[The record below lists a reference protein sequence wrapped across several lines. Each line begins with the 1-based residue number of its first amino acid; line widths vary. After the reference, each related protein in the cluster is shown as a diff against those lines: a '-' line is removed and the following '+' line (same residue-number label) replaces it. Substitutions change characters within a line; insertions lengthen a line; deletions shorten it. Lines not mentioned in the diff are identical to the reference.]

1 MENVLALLPLLLR
14 EGEVPPLHPDER
26 IFRDNKILLM
36 QLLVPVAVL
45 AKFIQIVLLPDKYF
59 YDSTRILSMSL
70 GEDWMVAWGG
80 SYETAADLFRSLNFF
95 HFTTLVQW
103 SITLGILFTVLLFV
117 MVNRLPNPDLMQTVF
132 LLASVGVCNIYI
144 FNIGKDI
151 IQFFYFFLVF
161 LLIQM
166 PIRSVWIKVGLAAAV
181 FVWESVYFRSY
192 YIIIAALTVVCFVVL
207 RYLHYRSRR
216 PTMLTAILTMIA
228 LMAVAL
234 LMIWL
239 SQFVAYED
247 YQSLLTVRDVN
258 LNEGAVTAIINIFE
272 GESFGIFILNYFI
285 NAFRMM
291 VPLELIPKGVFYL
304 PFVIYQLFILY
315 YLIRSYQKIRELS
328 PEHLLALSVF
338 TAYILGSFL
347 FEPDFGSWV
356 RHEAATFP
364 VLHMIACSPV
374 MYSGFR
380 LVRRT

>member
-1 MENVLALLPLLLR
+1 
-14 EGEVPPLHPDER
+14 LHPDER
-26 IFRDNKILLM
+26 MFRDNKILLM
-36 QLLVPVAVL
+36 RLLVPVAAL
-45 AKFIQIVLLPDKYF
+45 AKFVQLVLLPDKYF

-70 GEDWMVAWGG
+70 GKNWMTAWGG
-80 SYETAADLFRSLNFF
+80 SYEMAADLFRSLNFF
-95 HFTTLVQW
+95 HFTTLAQW
-103 SITLGILFTVLLFV
+103 SITLGILFTVLLFI

-132 LLASVGVCNIYI
+132 LLASIGVCNIYI

-151 IQFFYFFLVF
+151 IQFAYFFLVF

-166 PIRSVWIKVGLAAAV
+166 PVRSVWLKIGLAAVV

-192 YIIIAALTVVCFVVL
+192 YIIIAALTVVCFMVL
-207 RYLHYRSRR
+207 RYLHYRSKR
-216 PTMLTAILTMIA
+216 PTVFTAILTMLVLMVAA
-228 LMAVAL
+228 LA
-234 LMIWL
+234 MIWL

-247 YQSLLTVRDVN
+247 YQSVIGVRNTN
-258 LNEGAVTAIINIFE
+258 LNEGAVTAIINVFD
-272 GESFGIFILNYFI
+272 GESFGVFALNYFI

-291 VPLELIPKGVFYL
+291 VPLELIPKGAFYL
-304 PFVIYQLFILY
+304 PFVVYQLFILY

-364 VLHMIACSPV
+364 VLHMIACTPV
-374 MYSGFR
+374 MYSGYR
-380 LVRRT
+380 LVRRA

>member
-1 MENVLALLPLLLR
+1 M
-14 EGEVPPLHPDER
+14 
-26 IFRDNKILLM
+26 
-36 QLLVPVAVL
+36 LVPVAVL
-45 AKFIQIVLLPDKYF
+45 AKFIQIVLLPGKYF

-70 GEDWMVAWGG
+70 GEDWMAAWGG

-103 SITLGILFTVLLFV
+103 SIALGILFTVLLFV

-166 PIRSVWIKVGLAAAV
+166 PLRNVWIKIGLAAAV
-181 FVWESVYFRSY
+181 FVWESMYFRSY
-192 YIIIAALTVVCFVVL
+192 YIIIAALTVVCFIVL

-216 PTMLTAILTMIA
+216 PTVLTAILTMVA
-228 LMAVAL
+228 LMAAAL

-247 YQSLLTVRDVN
+247 YQSVLTVRDVN
-258 LNEGAVTAIINIFE
+258 LNEGAVTAIINLFE
-272 GESFGIFILNYFI
+272 GESFGVFILNYFI

-291 VPLELIPKGVFYL
+291 LPLELIPKGVFYL
-304 PFVIYQLFILY
+304 PFVIYQTFILY

-380 LVRRT
+380 LVRRA

>member
-1 MENVLALLPLLLR
+1 MWQ
-14 EGEVPPLHPDER
+14 LHPDER

-36 QLLVPVAVL
+36 QMLVPVAVL
-45 AKFIQIVLLPDKYF
+45 AKFIQIALLPGKYF

-70 GEDWMVAWGG
+70 GEDWMAAWGG

-103 SITLGILFTVLLFV
+103 SIALGILFTVLLFV
-117 MVNRLPNPDLMQTVF
+117 MINRLPNPDLMQTVF

-166 PIRSVWIKVGLAAAV
+166 PLRNVWIKIGLAAAV

-192 YIIIAALTVVCFVVL
+192 YIIIAALTVVCFIVL

-216 PTMLTAILTMIA
+216 PTVLTAVLTMVA
-228 LMAVAL
+228 LMAAAL

-247 YQSLLTVRDVN
+247 YQSVLTVRSTTVLEHAN
-258 LNEGAVTAIINIFE
+258 TAIFDVFEINGNFAV
-272 GESFGIFILNYFI
+272 FAVNYFI

-291 VPLELIPKGVFYL
+291 LPLELIPKGVFYL
-304 PFVIYQLFILY
+304 PFVIYQTFILY
-315 YLIRSYQKIRELS
+315 YLIRSYQKVRELS

-347 FEPDFGSWV
+347 FEPDFGFLG
-356 RHEAATFP
+356 AA
-364 VLHMIACSPV
+364 
-374 MYSGFR
+374 
-380 LVRRT
+380 

>member
-1 MENVLALLPLLLR
+1 MWQ
-14 EGEVPPLHPDER
+14 LHPDER

-36 QLLVPVAVL
+36 QMLVPVAVL
-45 AKFIQIVLLPDKYF
+45 AKFIQIALLPGKYF

-70 GEDWMVAWGG
+70 GEDWMAAWGG

-103 SITLGILFTVLLFV
+103 SIALGILFTVLLFV
-117 MVNRLPNPDLMQTVF
+117 MINRLPNPDLMQTVF

-166 PIRSVWIKVGLAAAV
+166 PLRNVWIKIGLAAAV

-192 YIIIAALTVVCFVVL
+192 YIIIAALTVVCFIVL

-216 PTMLTAILTMIA
+216 PTVLTAVLTMVA
-228 LMAVAL
+228 LMAAAL

-247 YQSLLTVRDVN
+247 YQSVLTVRSTTVLEHAN
-258 LNEGAVTAIINIFE
+258 TAIFDVFEINGNFAV
-272 GESFGIFILNYFI
+272 FAVNYFI

-291 VPLELIPKGVFYL
+291 LPLELIPKGVFYL
-304 PFVIYQLFILY
+304 PFVIYQTFILY
-315 YLIRSYQKIRELS
+315 YLIRSYQKVRELS

-380 LVRRT
+380 LVRRV